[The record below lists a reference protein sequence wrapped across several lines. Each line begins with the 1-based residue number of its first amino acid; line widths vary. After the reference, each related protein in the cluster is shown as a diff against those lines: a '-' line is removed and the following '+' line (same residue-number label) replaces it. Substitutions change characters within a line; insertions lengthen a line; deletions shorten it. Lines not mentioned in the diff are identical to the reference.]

1 MTMDVAIHAPDKRLH
16 RAPPDAGLRGRGFQ
30 PDAAPASRGL
40 GALGYAAPVVG
51 LGGGG
56 QVLRA
61 AHGPED
67 VLAGSPAP
75 RAVYDAV
82 GAAGQP
88 LEPSL
93 RTRFEA
99 KLDRDLGDVRLH
111 TDGPAAASADAI
123 QARAY
128 TVGRDVVFAGG
139 AYQPHTAEGQR
150 LLAHELVHVAQGDGG
165 PQSSHLTIGSAHSPL
180 EREASA
186 ASQTLLAG
194 ATARQPAVT
203 PAAGGV
209 VARQPAPP
217 AVATAGGG
225 TNFVQLISGRYVG
238 DLEGADANVR
248 EDVLFVLRNLNRIW
262 SITNA
267 DYATEQT
274 SVSARPADSRLPAA
288 NIPATIAALRRNEE
302 TSINDQV
309 ALDLLGVTLSASVSN
324 SRSNARPDIY
334 VLQDALHAN
343 WNMTSPEYTADR
355 ARVNAGPDPVNNA
368 DIAATFRGLARFKA
382 AFVGGTSRRNG
393 PLSGTAPPTAQQT
406 ASRNAALITPGT
418 ATTTT
423 TSGGV
428 TTTTRLGFQDT
439 VKVGG
444 VNRTYRQDLWA
455 EMDAVVK
462 WMHKQASDMFARP
475 RIGGGAAG
483 DVSAFEPIGDAA
495 KQQVDAI
502 YGTSRQFGPR
512 FHSGVNLRDASQR
525 AGDAADMIRYLV
537 DNQEELGVVRARHN
551 ADHSPGRPERA
562 IADTFKTD
570 YVAHGSNKT
579 RLEVV
584 DRGWPALNNS
594 GIVSIQPFEGATP
607 AATRRVRW
615 KAFQTMIHE
624 YFHTLNHPN
633 YYRYAGELG
642 GDDRSVLVE
651 GGASL
656 MTDHAW
662 SRVGPAIPGSAALR
676 AAVEG
681 SALAHSA
688 AVIPP
693 ISDTHYHPQFEQARD
708 IETAFGRA
716 NFEAAFLTGRME
728 LIGYERRGP
737 ASAAAATATQTF
749 TVPPSGVR
757 TLADVA
763 YRTQTPVSQL
773 ASLNGLPANAVVRPG
788 QSILTQGMP

>member
-1 MTMDVAIHAPDKRLH
+1 MSTRPSR
-16 RAPPDAGLRGRGFQ
+16 
-30 PDAAPASRGL
+30 PAS
-40 GALGYAAPVVG
+40 A
-51 LGGGG
+51 
-56 QVLRA
+56 
-61 AHGPED
+61 
-67 VLAGSPAP
+67 
-75 RAVYDAV
+75 
-82 GAAGQP
+82 
-88 LEPSL
+88 
-93 RTRFEA
+93 
-99 KLDRDLGDVRLH
+99 
-111 TDGPAAASADAI
+111 
-123 QARAY
+123 
-128 TVGRDVVFAGG
+128 
-139 AYQPHTAEGQR
+139 
-150 LLAHELVHVAQGDGG
+150 
-165 PQSSHLTIGSAHSPL
+165 
-180 EREASA
+180 
-186 ASQTLLAG
+186 
-194 ATARQPAVT
+194 
-203 PAAGGV
+203 
-209 VARQPAPP
+209 
-217 AVATAGGG
+217 
-225 TNFVQLISGRYVG
+225 
-238 DLEGADANVR
+238 
-248 EDVLFVLRNLNRIW
+248 
-262 SITNA
+262 
-267 DYATEQT
+267 
-274 SVSARPADSRLPAA
+274 ARPADARLTAA

-302 TSINDQV
+302 PSINDQV
-309 ALDLLGVTLSASVSN
+309 AQALLGVTLSASVSN
-324 SRSNARPDIY
+324 SRSNARADIY
-334 VLQDALHAN
+334 LLQDALHAN
-343 WNMTSPEYTADR
+343 WNLTSPEYTADR

-393 PLSGTAPPTAQQT
+393 PLSGTAPPTPQQT

-423 TSGGV
+423 TVGGV
-428 TTTTRLGFQDT
+428 TTTTRQGFKDI

-455 EMDAVVK
+455 ETDALVGP
-462 WMHKQASDMFARP
+462 WATAATAMFARP

-483 DVSAFEPIGDAA
+483 NVSAFEPIGDAA

-502 YGTSRQFGPR
+502 YGVSRQFGPR

-537 DNQEELGVVRARHN
+537 DNQQELGVVRARHN

-570 YVAHGSNKT
+570 YVAHGSNRA
-579 RLEVV
+579 RLVLV
-584 DRGWPALNNS
+584 DRGWPALNQG

-615 KAFQTMIHE
+615 QAFQTMIHE

-633 YYRYAGELG
+633 YYRYAGDLG

-662 SRVGPAIPGSAALR
+662 GRIGPAIPGSAALR

-693 ISDTHYHPQFEQARD
+693 IGDTHYHPQFEQARD

-737 ASAAAATATQTF
+737 ASAGAATATQTLHRA
-749 TVPPSGVR
+749 GQR
-757 TLADVA
+757 CAH
-763 YRTQTPVSQL
+763 
-773 ASLNGLPANAVVRPG
+773 PG
-788 QSILTQGMP
+788 